1 MAPGTFVR
9 NTIQASLKNTGEG
22 WSYIWTAGGMGC
34 WHPLKVL
41 ETSWVKSTWFSSWF
55 RNSELFW
62 LKIFGSSWASKLDSS
77 SSRCSFG
84 WFAAIAH
91 GTEKFAFGHCRHCR
105 PLGWEGDVAENDERK
120 RPCWMV
126 LIAIFIW
133 SIAKFWSMW
142 WNTPSGGWRCERSRS
157 IRLSKL
163 PSPSRK
169 NPSIPSDRWGSV
181 RGKSLFDFISALP
194 GYSTLIKYF
203 SSQVGRVLSP
213 VFTEWEWRSMKTW
226 VGNKAFLL
234 HVDLVMSWAVNKVL
248 F

>member
-105 PLGWEGDVAENDERK
+105 PSGWEGDVGENDEPK
-120 RPCWMV
+120 RSLDGWFWSPF
-126 LIAIFIW
+126 LIW
-133 SIAKFWSMW
+133 STVKFWSMW
-142 WNTPSGGWRCERSRS
+142 WNTPSGDWRCERSRS

-163 PSPSRK
+163 PSPSRD
-169 NPSIPSDRWGSV
+169 PFLRIGGLV

-203 SSQVGRVLSP
+203 SSQVGSAASVH
-213 VFTEWEWRSMKTW
+213 W
-226 VGNKAFLL
+226 VGIKIDETLG
-234 HVDLVMSWAVNKVL
+234 VEIV
-248 F
+248 